1 MSSTALNEASGSI
14 RLLLT
19 KDHPVPTPACRARAP
34 CLESVVT
41 NFHEKALQGI
51 IWKELEC
58 STNFLISINYRFT
71 NQAENLQSWGDTL
84 RCGDKLALH

>member
-34 CLESVVT
+34 
-41 NFHEKALQGI
+41 FHEKGLLRI
-51 IWKELEC
+51 IWKVLEC
-58 STNFLISINYRFT
+58 RTNFLISINYRFT